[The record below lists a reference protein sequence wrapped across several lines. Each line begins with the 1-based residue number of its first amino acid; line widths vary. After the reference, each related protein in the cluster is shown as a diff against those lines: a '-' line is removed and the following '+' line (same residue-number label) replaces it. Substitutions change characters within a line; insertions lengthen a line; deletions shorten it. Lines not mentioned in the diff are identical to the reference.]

1 MKKMK
6 KSRAALIAVGLL
18 VIVLIAGVLVW
29 FFIFRQDYNDD
40 DFFDPMAVTGILP
53 GMSEGV

>member
-40 DFFDPMAVTGILP
+40 DFFDPKMCIRDRPHRSYV
-53 GMSEGV
+53 